1 MSPGRIEERLRAE
14 EMRGLSF
21 TDRAAAFARREK
33 YKIITA
39 TWVSRTRVRRGRL
52 R

>member
-1 MSPGRIEERLRAE
+1 MRLTSANEPTYQWYENREERLRAE

-33 YKIITA
+33 Y
-39 TWVSRTRVRRGRL
+39 RVRRGRL